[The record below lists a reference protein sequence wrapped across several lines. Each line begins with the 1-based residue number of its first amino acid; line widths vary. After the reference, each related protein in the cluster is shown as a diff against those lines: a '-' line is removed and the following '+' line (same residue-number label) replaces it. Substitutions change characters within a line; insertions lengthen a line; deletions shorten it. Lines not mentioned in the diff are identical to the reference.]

1 LIVSVF
7 PYTYIFKYSAGSDK
21 LVFYQE
27 GTNNSTIFAGDL
39 NRNGVKEIGIQ
50 GVNGY
55 TFYEFGPAN
64 KTAPPSFVSGNSLD
78 SNRVMIQWKSP
89 SSLFYIF
96 RGVSANNLVL
106 YDSTNGSPYNDLNV
120 KDTTHYFYSIKAYG
134 SDKPFPLSD
143 LSSVIDVYVHKTAR
157 IISTENKSS
166 KSILVKFSEMIKT
179 KIENLKAFE
188 LIPGIYPNSISAA
201 SQFSYLL
208 TFKDNF
214 LLGINKIAV
223 SNLNDYYDSP
233 VKIDTVSFNVEN
245 IIVQSY
251 LIIANHEIV
260 NPFRVKITFNLPV
273 DSASAMNLTN
283 YTFDPVNAV
292 ESIDIDPSK
301 LIIYLNLEKKKPVGS
316 VGIQYRL
323 KINNLISSVESGSL
337 PIASETGSYIVL
349 TGVTQDLS
357 NIYIYPSPVKI
368 SNGSGKMTFAN
379 LPSKVKIIIFNING
393 IRINEIDGSTTSGGV
408 DFNLRDTNN
417 DLLSSGIYIYR
428 IVRLDSSNSEVETK
442 VGKFAVI
449 R

>member
-1 LIVSVF
+1 
-7 PYTYIFKYSAGSDK
+7 
-21 LVFYQE
+21 
-27 GTNNSTIFAGDL
+27 
-39 NRNGVKEIGIQ
+39 
-50 GVNGY
+50 
-55 TFYEFGPAN
+55 
-64 KTAPPSFVSGNSLD
+64 
-78 SNRVMIQWKSP
+78 
-89 SSLFYIF
+89 
-96 RGVSANNLVL
+96 
-106 YDSTNGSPYNDLNV
+106 
-120 KDTTHYFYSIKAYG
+120 
-134 SDKPFPLSD
+134 
-143 LSSVIDVYVHKTAR
+143 
-157 IISTENKSS
+157 
-166 KSILVKFSEMIKT
+166 
-179 KIENLKAFE
+179 
-188 LIPGIYPNSISAA
+188 
-201 SQFSYLL
+201 
-208 TFKDNF
+208 
-214 LLGINKIAV
+214 
-223 SNLNDYYDSP
+223 
-233 VKIDTVSFNVEN
+233 
-245 IIVQSY
+245 
-251 LIIANHEIV
+251 
-260 NPFRVKITFNLPV
+260 
-273 DSASAMNLTN
+273 MNLTN